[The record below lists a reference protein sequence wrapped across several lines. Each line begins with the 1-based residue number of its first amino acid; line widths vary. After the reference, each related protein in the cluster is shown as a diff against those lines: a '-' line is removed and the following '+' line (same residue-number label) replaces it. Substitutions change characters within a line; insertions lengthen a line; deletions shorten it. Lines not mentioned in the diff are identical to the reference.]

1 LDPGNYT
8 AILRGTNSTTGIGV
22 VEVYDLDPVQNSTL
36 ANISTRGFI
45 QTGDNV
51 MIGGFIYLGGTGATK
66 VVARG
71 IGPSLAGAG
80 IKNPLSDPTLDLVDA
95 NGRIVSSN
103 DDASQSPDAGAIQA
117 AGLFPTNSAESAIY
131 APALSRGAYTVI
143 LRGKNSGTGVG
154 LIEVYVFQ

>member
-1 LDPGNYT
+1 
-8 AILRGTNSTTGIGV
+8 
-22 VEVYDLDPVQNSTL
+22 
-36 ANISTRGFI
+36 
-45 QTGDNV
+45 
-51 MIGGFIYLGGTGATK
+51 MIGGFIDLGGPGVTK

-95 NGRIVSSN
+95 NGLTVSSN
-103 DDASQSPDAGAIQA
+103 DDASQSPDAGAIRA

-131 APALSRGAYTVI
+131 AAALPRGAYTVI

-154 LIEVYVFQ
+154 LIEVYVFE